1 LTLGTGSNT
10 AIGWHALDADPFFGY
25 RKIHWN
31 LTGPPAAFAAARNSV
46 INQTRHIMNRRRTFI
61 LTTIALLGLAVGLP
75 AADAVAQQKQRIS
88 YNVSAENSKYTQ
100 QHVIDVGDV
109 PGHQVRVYE
118 IYRSFPSDAP
128 VINGQKVKETWTR
141 ATSDYTDGNGTSTT
155 HGVMTMETGDKIFTR
170 GALVAQNA
178 GGGKLTATGVAT
190 ITGGT
195 GKLAGIQGTTRSVT
209 QADTKAGFNET
220 QSEIEYWIAK

>member
-1 LTLGTGSNT
+1 
-10 AIGWHALDADPFFGY
+10 
-25 RKIHWN
+25 
-31 LTGPPAAFAAARNSV
+31 
-46 INQTRHIMNRRRTFI
+46 MNRRRTLI

-88 YNVSAENSKYTQ
+88 YKVSAENSKYTQ

-155 HGVMTMETGDKIFTR
+155 YGVMTMETGDKIFTR
-170 GALVAQNA
+170 GAVIAQSA

>member
-1 LTLGTGSNT
+1 MLS
-10 AIGWHALDADPFFGY
+10 DADPFFGIGKSIEI
-25 RKIHWN
+25 RQVRLQRSPLRAIWF
-31 LTGPPAAFAAARNSV
+31 LTGRG
-46 INQTRHIMNRRRTFI
+46 HIMNRRSTPI

-75 AADAVAQQKQRIS
+75 AADAVAQQIQRIS
-88 YNVSAENSKYTQ
+88 YKVSAENSKYTQ
-100 QHVIDVGDV
+100 QHAIDVGDV

-118 IYRSFPSDAP
+118 IYRSFPNNPP
-128 VINGQKVKETWTR
+128 VINGLKVKETWTR
-141 ATSDYTDGNGTSTT
+141 ATSDYINGNGTSTT
-155 HGVMTMETGDKIFTR
+155 YNEMTMENGDKIFTR
-170 GALVAQNA
+170 GSLVAQSA

-209 QADTKAGFNET
+209 QADPKAGVNDT

>member
-1 LTLGTGSNT
+1 
-10 AIGWHALDADPFFGY
+10 
-25 RKIHWN
+25 
-31 LTGPPAAFAAARNSV
+31 
-46 INQTRHIMNRRRTFI
+46 MNRRRTLI
-61 LTTIALLGLAVGLP
+61 LTTIALLGLVVGLP

-88 YNVSAENSKYTQ
+88 YKVSAENSKYTQ

-128 VINGQKVKETWTR
+128 VINGLKVKETWTR

-155 HGVMTMETGDKIFTR
+155 YGVMTMENGDKIFTR
-170 GALVAQNA
+170 GALIAQSA
-178 GGGKLTATGVAT
+178 GGGKLTATGVST

-195 GKLAGIQGTTRSVT
+195 GKLAGIQGTSRSVT
-209 QADTKAGFNET
+209 QADLKAGFNET
-220 QSEIEYWIAK
+220 QNELEYWMEK